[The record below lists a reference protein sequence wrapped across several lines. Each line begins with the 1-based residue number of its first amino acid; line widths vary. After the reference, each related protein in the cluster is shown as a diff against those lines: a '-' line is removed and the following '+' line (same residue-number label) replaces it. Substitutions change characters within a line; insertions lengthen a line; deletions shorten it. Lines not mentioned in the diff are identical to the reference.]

1 MSLKE
6 GTLGSKLV
14 AWEGF
19 EVPKDSE
26 PKGFEG
32 PKDAEPKGFEAPIDV
47 APYEGVGRATLWG
60 AVAFRLLFESNKQ

>member
-1 MSLKE
+1 M
-6 GTLGSKLV
+6 
-14 AWEGF
+14 
-19 EVPKDSE
+19 PKDSE

>member
-1 MSLKE
+1 M
-6 GTLGSKLV
+6 
-14 AWEGF
+14 
-19 EVPKDSE
+19 PKDSE

-60 AVAFRLLFESNKQ
+60 AVAFRLLFESNKQKAQSATKIVSRRTRIFF